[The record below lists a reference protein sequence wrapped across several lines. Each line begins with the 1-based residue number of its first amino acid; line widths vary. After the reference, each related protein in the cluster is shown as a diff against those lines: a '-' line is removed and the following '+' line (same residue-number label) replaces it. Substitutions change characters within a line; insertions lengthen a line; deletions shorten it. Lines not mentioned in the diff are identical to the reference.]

1 MPNLTNL
8 SHFPLKVIFAIHLIL
23 VTWGIQ
29 GSWCPQSV
37 LFYNLLFFV
46 CILWAIHSI
55 ESDEPLQFAL
65 FINVLSIFL
74 DVITLSVYFPTGY
87 HDAANKFSA
96 ALMIINLIAR
106 PISSIYLL
114 RIGQGRNGNLATVFA
129 PSPAMGYGR
138 QDYEDISHPIPQNSD
153 FDGV

>member
-1 MPNLTNL
+1 MPNITNL

-23 VTWGIQ
+23 VTWSIQ

-37 LFYNLLFFV
+37 LFYNSLFFV

-114 RIGQGRNGNLATVFA
+114 RIGQGRNGSLATVFA

>member
-8 SHFPLKVIFAIHLIL
+8 SHFPLKIIFAIHLIL
-23 VTWGIQ
+23 VTLGMQ
-29 GSWCPQSV
+29 GSWCPKSV

-46 CILWAIHSI
+46 CIFWAVHNV
-55 ESDEPLQFAL
+55 ESDESLQFAL

-74 DVITLSVYFPTGY
+74 DIVTLIVYYPVYDNTP
-87 HDAANKFSA
+87 NKFSGA
-96 ALMIINLIAR
+96 FMIMNLIAR

-114 RIGQGRNGNLATVFA
+114 RIGQERGGSLATVFT
-129 PSPAMGYGR
+129 PSPATGYDR
-138 QDYEDISHPIPQNSD
+138 QDYEEISHPVPRNSD

>member
-1 MPNLTNL
+1 MPNITNL

-29 GSWCPQSV
+29 GSWCPKSV
-37 LFYNLLFFV
+37 LVYNLLFFV
-46 CILWAIHSI
+46 CILWAIHNV

-65 FINVLSIFL
+65 FINIVAIFL
-74 DVITLSVYFPTGY
+74 DVITLSVYFPEYG
-87 HDAANKFSA
+87 ANKFSA

-106 PISSIYLL
+106 PITSIYLL
-114 RIGQGRNGNLATVFA
+114 RIGQGRNGSLATVFA

-138 QDYEDISHPIPQNSD
+138 QDYEDISHPVPQNSD